1 MPTQE
6 KKNFSKPHGI
16 IAAGGAMLT
25 QEKKKKTLVSPAA
38 FSSLGRG
45 FDHTRKKALEKIQVK
60 KYKIVN
66 PQKLITLSI
75 TL

>member
-6 KKNFSKPHGI
+6 KKNLSKPHGI

-25 QEKKKKTLVSPAA
+25 QEKKKTLLSPAA

>member
-6 KKNFSKPHGI
+6 KKNLSKLHGI

-25 QEKKKKTLVSPAA
+25 QEKKKTLVSPAA